1 MNTWTFNPQRTLK
14 EPSSSRAAS
23 AAHFPL
29 RSVLVST
36 KTSTHRFVFG
46 GLTNRRRFAS
56 IRSGRHLRRS
66 HPFLSS
72 HWTVTLIVTRRYLK
86 DKFSSS
92 PYSCFV
98 SRFLLRFCFVLRRSL
113 SSSSSQLNNMHS
125 DSSAH
130 TRPSWNLDCLKI
142 HVSIS
147 PSQILDVTDVT
158 LNWIRIHFRFAS
170 TSSGKACGGG
180 QRQR

>member
-1 MNTWTFNPQRTLK
+1 MIFIVNTIPQPHREYVDIWWTFPSSK
-14 EPSSSRAAS
+14 PSSSRAAS

-36 KTSTHRFVFG
+36 ETSNPFASSPAVPQTAITSLRVPSHRHESLPPPPHLLPLRFVSG
-46 GLTNRRRFAS
+46 GLTSRRRFAS

-98 SRFLLRFCFVLRRSL
+98 SRFLLRFCLVLRRSL
-113 SSSSSQLNNMHS
+113 SSSSSQLNNTLSH
-125 DSSAH
+125 SSAH
-130 TRPSWNLDCLKI
+130 SLTP
-142 HVSIS
+142 
-147 PSQILDVTDVT
+147 
-158 LNWIRIHFRFAS
+158 
-170 TSSGKACGGG
+170 
-180 QRQR
+180 